1 MSRRRHRRLAVL
13 RLAAVALPL
22 LFVACRGSREVAG
35 TARGNPIVVISI
47 DTLRSDRLPIYGYR
61 QVATPAL
68 DALAADGVVFEH
80 AYSHVPLTLPSHAA
94 MLTGQLPGDV
104 GVRDNLGYRVD
115 AAAHPWL
122 PRLLRQA
129 GYATGAAVSAYV
141 LRAETGMAADFDF
154 YESAIDMRAAASLG
168 ASQRSCGETLRRSGG
183 WLDEV
188 KAKPFFFL
196 YHLYEPHTPY
206 APPAPFAER
215 YRDRPYDGE
224 IAAADAC
231 VGELV
236 ARLERDDLYDRATIV
251 VLADHGESLGEHGE
265 QEHGILLHRP
275 VLQVPLVVKL
285 PGGRRGGE
293 RVATPAALVD
303 LLPTLAE
310 LAGVAPPAGLA
321 GRSLFAAESDPEP
334 RAIFSETYYPRLHM
348 GWSELTS
355 VIEYPFHLIHGPDPE
370 LYDMAR
376 DPGET
381 NNLRDAE
388 RRTFATLRE
397 KVRGF
402 ERELTAPAAE
412 DAATAANLAALG
424 YLGGATLAVDGPLPD
439 PKSKI
444 GTLREYSRA
453 IQAIVDQDYATA
465 ARLCAALT
473 VDNPY
478 MVDAWENLGIALHRL
493 GRSTEALQALEKAMT
508 LSGGTAHIAI
518 ATGHVLLDMERLD
531 EARRHA
537 ELALGNSPSA
547 AHTLL
552 AEVAMAAED
561 LDGAERAARQALE
574 SRGARVG
581 PIVVLAQVL
590 RERDRLGEAL
600 ALTDDALREQAENGS
615 DAKSPGLYFV
625 RGDLFARLGQAADAE
640 LAFLKE
646 IELFPA
652 DARSYTRLAALYAA
666 LGQNERAGAAL
677 RQLVQRN
684 AASPAAW
691 GEAVKTL
698 RVLGDTTSAGRVLTE
713 ALTRFPGEASL
724 VALR

>member
-1 MSRRRHRRLAVL
+1 MSRRRLLLGAAALVAAATLAG
-13 RLAAVALPL
+13 
-22 LFVACRGSREVAG
+22 CRPSRDVAG
-35 TARGNPIVVISI
+35 AARGNPIVVVSI
-47 DTLRSDRLPIYGYR
+47 DTLRSDRLPVYGYR
-61 QVATPAL
+61 QVETPAL

-94 MLTGQLPGDV
+94 LLSGQHPGDV

-115 AAAHPWL
+115 SAKHPWL

-129 GYATGAAVSAYV
+129 GWTTGAAVSAYV
-141 LRAETGMAADFDF
+141 LRAETGMDGEFDF

-168 ASQRSCGETLRRSGG
+168 ASQRPCGETLRRAGG
-183 WLDEV
+183 WLDQV

-196 YHLYEPHTPY
+196 FHLYEPHTPY
-206 APPAPFAER
+206 APPAPFSER
-215 YRDRPYDGE
+215 YRERPYDGE

-231 VGELV
+231 LGELV
-236 ARLERDDLYDRATIV
+236 ARLERDGLYDRATIV
-251 VLADHGESLGEHGE
+251 VLSDHGESLGEHGE
-265 QEHGILLHRP
+265 QEHGILLHRA

-285 PGGRRGGE
+285 PGGRRAGE

-303 LLPTLAE
+303 LLPTVAD
-310 LAGVAPPAGLA
+310 LAGIAPPAGLA
-321 GRSLFAAESDPEP
+321 GRSLFAADDATARP
-334 RAIFSETYYPRLHM
+334 IYSETYYPRLHL

-355 VIEYPFHLIHGPDPE
+355 LIEFPFHLVHGPDPE
-370 LYDMAR
+370 LFHLEN
-376 DPGET
+376 DPGELT
-381 NNLRDAE
+381 NLRDAE

-453 IQAIVDQDYATA
+453 IQAIIDQDYATA

-473 VDNPY
+473 VENPN
-478 MVDAWENLGIALHRL
+478 MVDAWENLGVALHRL
-493 GRSTEALQALEKAMT
+493 GRGGEALAALEKAMT

-518 ATGHVLLDMERLD
+518 ATGHVLLDLERLD
-531 EARRHA
+531 DARKHA
-537 ELALGNSPSA
+537 DLALATSPSA
-547 AHTLL
+547 ARTLL
-552 AEVAMAAED
+552 AEVALAAKD
-561 LDGAERAARQALE
+561 LEGAEREARAALE
-574 SRGARVG
+574 ARGSRIG

-590 RERDRLGEAL
+590 RDRDRLGEAL
-600 ALTDDALREQAENGS
+600 ALTDDALREQAERGA

-625 RGDLFARLGQAADAE
+625 RGDLFARLGQPADAE
-640 LAFLKE
+640 IAFLAE
-646 IELFPA
+646 IERFPA

-666 LGQNERAGAAL
+666 LGQSQQAGAVL

-684 AASPAAW
+684 AASPSAW

-698 RVLGDTTSAGRVLTE
+698 RVLGDPAGASRVLTE
-713 ALTRFPGEASL
+713 ALSRFPGEASL

>member
-1 MSRRRHRRLAVL
+1 MKPLALHRGAAALTLAF
-13 RLAAVALPL
+13 AVAG
-22 LFVACRGSREVAG
+22 CGGGRDVAG
-35 TARGNPIVVISI
+35 VARGNPIVVISI

-61 QVATPAL
+61 QVETPAI

-94 MLTGQLPGDV
+94 LLSGQHPGDV
-104 GVRDNLGYRVD
+104 GVRDNLGYRVRS
-115 AAAHPWL
+115 AEHPWL

-141 LRAETGMAADFDF
+141 LRAETGMADDFDF

-188 KAKPFFFL
+188 KQRPFFFL
-196 YHLYEPHTPY
+196 FHLYEPHTPY
-206 APPAPFAER
+206 APPAPLAER

-236 ARLERDDLYDRATIV
+236 ARLERHGLYDRATVIV
-251 VLADHGESLGEHGE
+251 LSDHGESLGEHGE
-265 QEHGILLHRP
+265 QEHGILLHRAA
-275 VLQVPLVVKL
+275 LQVPLVVKL
-285 PGGRRGGE
+285 PGGRRAGE
-293 RVATPAALVD
+293 RVAAPAALVD
-303 LLPTLAE
+303 LVPTLAE
-310 LAGVAPPAGLA
+310 LAGFPAPAGLA
-321 GRSLFAAESDPEP
+321 RRSLFAAGEP
-334 RAIFSETYYPRLHM
+334 APRVIFSETYYPRLHL

-355 VIEYPFHLIHGPDPE
+355 GIDFPYHLIHGPDPE
-370 LYDMAR
+370 LYDLAK
-376 DPGET
+376 DPGELR
-381 NNLRDAE
+381 NLRDAE

-397 KVRGF
+397 AVRGF

-412 DAATAANLAALG
+412 DAETAANLAALG
-424 YLGGATLAVDGPLPD
+424 YLGGGAVAVDGPLPD

-465 ARLCAALT
+465 AKLCAALT
-473 VDNPY
+473 VENPY

-493 GRSTEALQALEKAMT
+493 GRSSEALVALERAMT

-518 ATGHVLLDMERLD
+518 ATGHVLLDLERLD
-531 EARRHA
+531 DARRHA
-537 ELALGNSPSA
+537 ELALPTSPSA
-547 AHTLL
+547 ARTLL
-552 AEVAMAAED
+552 AEVAMAAKD
-561 LDGAERAARQALE
+561 LDAAEREARLAIE
-574 SRGARVG
+574 ARGSRVG

-590 RERDRLGEAL
+590 RERDRLSEAL
-600 ALTDDALREQAENGS
+600 ALTDDALREQAQYGA
-615 DAKSPGLYFV
+615 DAKSPGLFFV

-640 LAFLKE
+640 LAFLEE

-666 LGQNERAGAAL
+666 LGQSQQAGAVL

-698 RVLGDTTSAGRVLTE
+698 RVLGDTASASRVLAE
-713 ALTRFPGEASL
+713 ALSRFPGEASL